1 MKLSIQ
7 VFLVT
12 DYILKHG
19 CQCKVRIHEI
29 PSGLTGIKPGD
40 KIVSNAL
47 VETTIRSKGMMSI
60 CAVSLPVHTV
70 GCQS

>member
-7 VFLVT
+7 ALLVT
-12 DYILKHG
+12 DYILKHC

-29 PSGLTGIKPGD
+29 PSGLTGIKYGD
-40 KIVSNAL
+40 KMVSNTL
-47 VETTIRSKGMMSI
+47 VETSVRSEWLMSV
-60 CAVSLPVHTV
+60 CAVSLPAHTQ